1 MAYISIATSD
11 IAVDKPITNELMTQV
26 KDNLDYL
33 YGAIGINV
41 GEIANGSFEVDS
53 DADGTPDNWTLSL
66 YAAGAGSVSTNTP
79 GHGEKCFIFTRTSGA
94 GNGGGQLLSDYI
106 AVSTVAAPWVSF
118 ALKQS
123 SAQPRTKVLVR
134 PYTAQKATLA
144 DSTIYDSTAN
154 PTAWTDNHYR
164 ITLPT
169 SACFV
174 KIALQG
180 GTTDHNFAGT
190 IAFDNI
196 RIGEQNP
203 TEHIKTVNITQAELK
218 TSTGSVSQG
227 QGGWGN
233 QSLPGGEYGF
243 YPQTQGNSSA
253 SLTAQICKMITGG
266 RSAYIYLEVA
276 GGSGDEFGYA
286 YQRYVT
292 SSGEIFW
299 IFICKDKNTKQI
311 KNTYFAP
318 DHPCFGGGGDPLSK
332 PHPFPDYNPDI
343 EEIIVINLSQED
355 AKELRYKKWQEKKP
369 AQEIFLRDYEIV
381 EKETEWPSIPI
392 TVGLSDYPD
401 PYNPEQ
407 QKTVQVIKK
416 IIPKPDYI
424 KCFAYK
430 KR

>member
-33 YGAIGINV
+33 YGVVGVNV
-41 GEIANGSFEVDS
+41 DQISNGSFEIDS

-66 YAAGAGSVSTNTP
+66 YAAGAGAVSTSAP
-79 GHGEKCFIFTRTSGA
+79 GHGERCFIFTRTSGA

-154 PTAWTDNHYR
+154 PTVWTDKHYR
-164 ITLPT
+164 VTLPT

-203 TEHIKTVNITQAELK
+203 TEHIKAANITQAELK
-218 TSTGSVSQG
+218 TSIGSWNTSIPPDSVA
-227 QGGWGN
+227 
-233 QSLPGGEYGF
+233 
-243 YPQTQGNSSA
+243 SA
-253 SLTAQICKMITGG
+253 SLVDYSFFPTQTTPGAWIKVWYQTN
-266 RSAYIYLEVA
+266 LN
-276 GGSGDEFGYA
+276 GYA
-286 YQRYVT
+286 IAAYNSDIAAATWSGSYRYVT
-292 SSGEIFW
+292 SSEQHIEIY
-299 IFICKDKNTKQI
+299 KNDKNEIVAVHITEKTNQSSIRFYDKDEQEIPLKREILDCISHPMLFKEKQCLY
-311 KNTYFAP
+311 T
-318 DHPCFGGGGDPLSK
+318 
-332 PHPFPDYNPDI
+332 
-343 EEIIVINLSQED
+343 
-355 AKELRYKKWQEKKP
+355 AKEIHVQKLKEKQY
-369 AQEIFLRDYEIV
+369 A
-381 EKETEWPSIPI
+381 
-392 TVGLSDYPD
+392 
-401 PYNPEQ
+401 
-407 QKTVQVIKK
+407 
-416 IIPKPDYI
+416 
-424 KCFAYK
+424 
-430 KR
+430 

>member
-1 MAYISIATSD
+1 
-11 IAVDKPITNELMTQV
+11 MTQV

-33 YGAIGINV
+33 YGAVGINV

-66 YAAGAGSVSTNTP
+66 YAGGAGAVSTSTP

-196 RIGEQNP
+196 RIGEQDP
-203 TEHIKTVNITQAELK
+203 TEHIKTANITQAELK
-218 TSTGSVSQG
+218 TSTGSVTKSSSVYT
-227 QGGWGN
+227 N
-233 QSLPGGEYGF
+233 HTLPGGEYGF
-243 YPQTQGNSSA
+243 YPQIAASARGVQCYIGFTFMNWGAAVANIAFSPNSS
-253 SLTAQICKMITGG
+253 
-266 RSAYIYLEVA
+266 V
-276 GGSGDEFGYA
+276 GSDGSCSA
-286 YQRYVT
+286 YQRYIT

-299 IFICKDKNTKQI
+299 IFIKRNKLTKI
-311 KNTYFAP
+311 IESTFFSH
-318 DHPCFGGGGDPLSK
+318 DHPCFGNGNDPELIQ
-332 PHPFPDYNPDI
+332 HPFPDCDPEKYDIIAINPI
-343 EEIIVINLSQED
+343 PEIIKDIKN
-355 AKELRYKKWQEKKP
+355 KKRLEKKTP
-369 AQEIFLRDYEIV
+369 LDILLRDYEII
-381 EKETEWPSIPI
+381 EENTQWPTIPVTI
-392 TVGLSDYPD
+392 GLMEYPD
-401 PYNPEQ
+401 LLNQ
-407 QKTVQVIKK
+407 QKSVEIIKRVV
-416 IIPKPDYI
+416 PKPDYI
-424 KCFAYK
+424 KCYTIK
-430 KR
+430 KKEK